1 MSEVERWGR
10 RVETLLGEVPS
21 ERIERGRAAFVHH
34 AALTP
39 APRRVVRLRQGSLLA
54 AAALLAAVL
63 GLVFWRYPHQ
73 GDSPGLA
80 QVVESRDIRAGSD
93 RAVRVALAE
102 HSTVELQAGTRAR
115 LEELSD
121 GSGRLLLEGG
131 RVDVDIE
138 PTGKRWSFVAG
149 PFDITV
155 LGTAFRIRYSPD
167 DVALEVAV
175 SRGRVR
181 VEGMPLGGDVVT
193 LSAGQR
199 LQADA
204 RGIQVTRV
212 EAAVG
217 SASSVPSSVAPGAPQ
232 PTGRVQAPVAEPPA
246 QTGWHELFDR
256 GDYRAAFATAEREGL
271 DGIMRT
277 VDADELSDLADAARL
292 AGRAADSAQ
301 ILRVLR
307 ERFPGSEA
315 AGRAAFL
322 LGRASG
328 NPADAA
334 RWFEL
339 CLAEHPAGVWAGEA
353 RGRLMVAYRDLGQ
366 PERARAMAREYLRLQ
381 PKGAYAKVAH
391 EIVE

>member
-1 MSEVERWGR
+1 
-10 RVETLLGEVPS
+10 
-21 ERIERGRAAFVHH
+21 
-34 AALTP
+34 
-39 APRRVVRLRQGSLLA
+39 
-54 AAALLAAVL
+54 
-63 GLVFWRYPHQ
+63 
-73 GDSPGLA
+73 
-80 QVVESRDIRAGSD
+80 
-93 RAVRVALAE
+93 
-102 HSTVELQAGTRAR
+102 
-115 LEELSD
+115 
-121 GSGRLLLEGG
+121 LLLEGG

-292 AGRAADSAQ
+292 AAGRRIPLRSFVFCASDSRAARPRGEPPSSSGA
-301 ILRVLR
+301 LRAT
-307 ERFPGSEA
+307 P
-315 AGRAAFL
+315 
-322 LGRASG
+322 
-328 NPADAA
+328 PTP
-334 RWFEL
+334 
-339 CLAEHPAGVWAGEA
+339 PAGSSSASPSTPLEYGLARPAG
-353 RGRLMVAYRDLGQ
+353 G
-366 PERARAMAREYLRLQ
+366 
-381 PKGAYAKVAH
+381 
-391 EIVE
+391 